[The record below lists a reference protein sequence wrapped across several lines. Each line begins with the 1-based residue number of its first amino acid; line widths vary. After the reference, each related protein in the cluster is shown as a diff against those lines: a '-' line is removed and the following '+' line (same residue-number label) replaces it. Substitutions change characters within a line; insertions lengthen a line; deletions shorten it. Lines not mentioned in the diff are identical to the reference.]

1 MTTSDL
7 LAKIMNSPHTDEVKA
22 HPELT
27 QFLGE
32 NRFPTVGSLPA
43 GSLLS
48 GTIYLV
54 QVIFRTPNSNV
65 SNNNNDMRTIVNNA
79 TGAII
84 PISKYAS
91 K

>member
-48 GTIYLV
+48 GTIYFV
-54 QVIFRTPNSNV
+54 QVIFTYV
-65 SNNNNDMRTIVNNA
+65 SNNNNDMRTIINNA